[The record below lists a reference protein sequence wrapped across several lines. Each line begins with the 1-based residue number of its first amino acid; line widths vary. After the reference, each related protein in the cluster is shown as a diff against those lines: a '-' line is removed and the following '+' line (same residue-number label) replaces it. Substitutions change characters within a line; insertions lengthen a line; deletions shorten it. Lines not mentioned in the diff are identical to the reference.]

1 MGGGQLW
8 DKALPERRTFVNF
21 QKKKKKK
28 KKTGCCEG
36 QSRGAEEVWVDPSF
50 SRQATSVLGCI

>member
-8 DKALPERRTFVNF
+8 DKALPERRMFVNF

-28 KKTGCCEG
+28 TGSCEG

-50 SRQATSVLGCI
+50 SQQATSVLGCI